1 MRQQERYQEAR
12 IYGGAR
18 GESTLCTCYLL
29 NHVSTE
35 GPGVSQR
42 FVLGTC

>member
-18 GESTLCTCYLL
+18 GESTLCTSYLV
-29 NHVSTE
+29 NHVSME
-35 GPGVSQR
+35 GPGVSQH
-42 FVLGTC
+42 FILVTC